1 MDTRGEKGG
10 QLPSASEYLREV
22 LPPDQLAL
30 EGLDRATAPRRVLE
44 KTLVIECSDGR
55 MRQVTFFATS
65 RIVTRS
71 TIIDPEAPELD
82 SMRAGP
88 FV

>member
-1 MDTRGEKGG
+1 MGG
-10 QLPSASEYLREV
+10 QTPETDAYLRKI
-22 LPPDQLAL
+22 LSPDQQVA
-30 EGLDRATAPRRVLE
+30 EGLDRTPAPSRVLDE

-71 TIIDPEAPELD
+71 TIIDPEVPELD

-88 FV
+88 FL